1 MNANAQFIE
10 HALSCQIEKESG
22 LDQHRDY
29 LGISKIA
36 ECPRKAYQEYMEP
49 ILITTPE
56 MHRFC
61 YAGYHQEADVL
72 RLLNAAGF
80 EVLEN
85 GKEVVSPLDHRLRGH
100 IDGYTLDG
108 HLIEVKSLNAEKFRR
123 VQADGRVLYKHFV
136 QVQLYMRYGG
146 WKSCFVIYRCRDTY
160 EHFVVEVPYQP
171 ASADKFERK
180 AMALL
185 SSIDRKER
193 PECECGHCKE

>member
-1 MNANAQFIE
+1 MNANAPFIE

-36 ECPRKAYQEYMEP
+36 ECPRKAYDEYMNG
-49 ILITTPE
+49 TTPTE
-56 MHRFC
+56 SAHRFC

-72 RLLNAAGF
+72 RLLNAAGI

-85 GKEVVSPLDHRLRGH
+85 GHEVVSHLDQRLRGH
-100 IDGYTLDG
+100 IDGHTLDG
-108 HLIEVKSLNAEKFRR
+108 HLVEVKSLNADKFRR
-123 VQADGRVLYKHFV
+123 VQADGRALFKHFV

-146 WKSCFVIYRCRDTY
+146 WEQAFIIYRCRDTY

-171 ASADKFERK
+171 SSADKFERK

-185 SSIDRKER
+185 ASIDRKER
-193 PECECGHCKE
+193 PACECGHCKE